1 MSVQIYLASR
11 SPRRAEILKQLSVRF
26 SVISSDID
34 ESCHPNELPANYV
47 VRLAAEKAAAGLTAL
62 TAEGLPSLPILAA
75 DTTVAVANT
84 ILGKPESDEEAFNML
99 KNLSGGWHEVH
110 TAIALGTEKGV
121 LSALSTTRVEV
132 AELSESLIYGYIAT
146 GEPRDK
152 AGAYGIQ
159 GLASTFIKR
168 IEGSYSGVMGL
179 PIYETTQLL
188 RQAGVK
194 LLTSE

>member
-11 SPRRAEILKQLSVRF
+11 SPRRAEILQQLGVRF
-26 SVISSDID
+26 SVITADID
-34 ESCHPNELPANYV
+34 EACQPNELPANYV

-62 TAEGLPSLPILAA
+62 TEAALPSLPILAA

-84 ILGKPESDEEAFNML
+84 ILGKPESSEEAFAML
-99 KNLSGGWHEVH
+99 KSLSGSWHEVH
-110 TAIALGTEKGV
+110 TAIALATEQGM
-121 LSALSTTRVEV
+121 LTALSTTRVEV
-132 AELSESLIYGYIAT
+132 AELSDALIHDYIAT